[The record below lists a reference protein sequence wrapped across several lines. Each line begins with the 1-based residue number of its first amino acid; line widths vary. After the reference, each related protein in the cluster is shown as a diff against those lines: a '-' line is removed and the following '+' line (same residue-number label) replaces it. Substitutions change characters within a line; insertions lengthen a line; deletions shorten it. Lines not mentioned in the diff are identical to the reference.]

1 MTTKLTIE
9 NLKARRNYIIAKITK
24 VAGEEN
30 VKDYMKLM
38 AWIVSDQD
46 FTGTIYDLF
55 MDVHY
60 QLRKT
65 RRSSK
70 LADMMSNIHTKTNG
84 ENYNYA
90 KNKLGSSVAMY

>member
-1 MTTKLTIE
+1 MQLTI
-9 NLKARRNYIIAKITK
+9 NHLKARRNYIIAKITK

-30 VKDYMKLM
+30 IKDYMKLM
-38 AWIVSDQD
+38 AWTIEDQEYI
-46 FTGTIYDLF
+46 GTIYNLF

-70 LADMMSNIHTKTNG
+70 LADMMSNIHTKTMG

-90 KNKLGSSVAMY
+90 QHKLGSSTAKY